1 MKNSTTFIFLFLIS
15 FRAIAQL
22 PAFEWANQCGN
33 PPNTTDAK
41 TSLASGQDGELYL
54 SGEFLD
60 TARFGNKVLVAAG
73 GIDIFLV
80 KYTAEGNVLWTNR
93 IGAAD
98 DDYTQKIVVDNEGSV
113 IVTGY
118 FYGLI
123 QIGQDQY
130 TSYGSQDVFIAKYD
144 SEGDFLWSYR
154 AGGMMADYITGL
166 AVDNEQNLVISGYFY
181 DAITFDDTTLYS
193 SSSSDVYLA
202 KFDAD
207 GELLWVT
214 SAGGSSSDQVRSVSC
229 DPDGNVLVS
238 GSFYYDI
245 TLGDT
250 TLSTMDPAGVFIA
263 KYFTDGLLDQ
273 AFQLNGTYL
282 TPEVYIK
289 AGEEGDFYISGNFSE
304 QVVFGNKTF
313 NAGEFNQD
321 IYTAKYD
328 PTCKLQWAR
337 HAYSYASDQVMGI
350 ETDSYNNLYLTGHY
364 LDSIHFDLLSLP
376 YTLCCGS
383 REIFIVSYSAA
394 GDVLWGDQ
402 ITGTRANIQSVAM
415 NGQDEL
421 LLSGLFTEEVIM
433 GPLMLSHFEG
443 FQNYVTCLRTEVF
456 TSVNRDL
463 NMKAL
468 KVFPNPASEKI
479 QIMSGFN
486 KGPFDYNIY
495 SVNGFLIASG
505 KVNINDT
512 IDVGFLP
519 SGTYYLRLNRPDEGS
534 QSHSCLFIKQ

>member
-1 MKNSTTFIFLFLIS
+1 M
-15 FRAIAQL
+15 
-22 PAFEWANQCGN
+22 
-33 PPNTTDAK
+33 
-41 TSLASGQDGELYL
+41 
-54 SGEFLD
+54 
-60 TARFGNKVLVAAG
+60 
-73 GIDIFLV
+73 
-80 KYTAEGNVLWTNR
+80 
-93 IGAAD
+93 
-98 DDYTQKIVVDNEGSV
+98 

-118 FYGLI
+118 FYGTT
-123 QIGQDQY
+123 QIGQDEY
-130 TSYGSQDVFIAKYD
+130 TSFGSQDVFIAKYD

-154 AGGMMADYITGL
+154 AGGPMADYITGL
-166 AVDNEQNLVISGYFY
+166 TVDNEQNLVISGYFY
-181 DAITFDDTTLYS
+181 DAITFGDTTIYS
-193 SSSSDVYLA
+193 SGSSDVYMA

-214 SAGGSSSDQVRSVSC
+214 SAGGSSSDQARSVSC

-250 TLSTMDPAGVFIA
+250 TLSTMDPVGVFIA
-263 KYFTDGLLDQ
+263 KYLPDGQLDQ

-289 AGEEGDFYISGNFSE
+289 QARGGISIFPAISE

-313 NAGEFNQD
+313 DAGEFNQD
-321 IYTAKYD
+321 IFTAKYD
-328 PTCKLQWAR
+328 ATCKLEWAR
-337 HAYSYASDQVMGI
+337 HAYSFASDQVMGI

-364 LDSIHFDLLSLP
+364 LDTIHFDLITLP

-383 REIFIVSYSAA
+383 REIFIVSYNAA

-421 LLSGLFTEEVIM
+421 LLSGLFTEEVNM
-433 GPLMLSHFEG
+433 GPLKLSNFEG

-463 NMKAL
+463 KMINL
-468 KVFPNPASEKI
+468 KDFPEPGI
-479 QIMSGFN
+479 
-486 KGPFDYNIY
+486 
-495 SVNGFLIASG
+495 
-505 KVNINDT
+505 
-512 IDVGFLP
+512 
-519 SGTYYLRLNRPDEGS
+519 R
-534 QSHSCLFIKQ
+534 